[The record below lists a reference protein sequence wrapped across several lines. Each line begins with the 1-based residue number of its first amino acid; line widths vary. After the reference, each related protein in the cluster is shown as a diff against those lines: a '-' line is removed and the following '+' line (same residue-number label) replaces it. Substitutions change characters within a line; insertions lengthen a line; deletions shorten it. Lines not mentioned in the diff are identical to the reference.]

1 MRQGCNYIHIC
12 GASISSWARSCSVYR
27 YGCMCGKIRHQVIF
41 INNILQNLSN
51 KINLPDGCVAERMA
65 DYTDNTGGP
74 ARAVWET
81 WTVSEASWAWVGL
94 WRVAERM
101 RNKGKYKKN
110 DGKECSCTSDGN
122 VASDGCLP
130 LNFLL
135 SRTSES
141 FIVLICLFNLVN
153 KENIKTRF

>member
-41 INNILQNLSN
+41 INNILQNFSN

-101 RNKGKYKKN
+101 RNKGKYKKKRRQRVFLHI
-110 DGKECSCTSDGN
+110 GWKCCVWWLFAIEFFIISDQWKFHRF
-122 VASDGCLP
+122 D
-130 LNFLL
+130 L
-135 SRTSES
+135 S
-141 FIVLICLFNLVN
+141 F
-153 KENIKTRF
+153 